1 MSSSAGRV
9 LQIFKGD
16 YSGSVQYD
24 PLDCVLYQGS
34 TYVCKA
40 TTQGN
45 APTNTTYWQLQA
57 QGATNAAGLSYN
69 NATSGLTATDV
80 QAAIDEEA
88 AKMNKTSVS
97 KTGSGTTVTNTIA
110 ANTTLDN
117 AVETL
122 LNNDNA
128 LNTAL
133 KVHHKTTIT
142 NQTYKNAFDSL
153 YSVLTG
159 LDAEH
164 YGSSEIVYYD
174 GTARRHF
181 YFNYVSTGQFVFSNC
196 LGGLNNIQ
204 IFEIQVKNGDS
215 TFFQTV
221 VTANSVTQN
230 DFSSTTFT
238 GYVDLIY

>member
-128 LNTAL
+128 LNNDLASKASQSDVNQL
-133 KVHHKTTIT
+133 KGTT
-142 NQTYKNAFDSL
+142 FD
-153 YSVLTG
+153 
-159 LDAEH
+159 
-164 YGSSEIVYYD
+164 
-174 GTARRHF
+174 
-181 YFNYVSTGQFVFSNC
+181 
-196 LGGLNNIQ
+196 
-204 IFEIQVKNGDS
+204 DS
-215 TFFQTV
+215 TELTEGSAYDVGHDGYLYVKSATSGNPGVIKIEIKDPTHTHPLGNVCFRESPVSAEEATV
-221 VTANSVTQN
+221 YIKKGLYIYADTIGGNSTAYFRS
-230 DFSSTTFT
+230 
-238 GYVDLIY
+238 LKA